1 MSPRAS
7 TPIDRARNLGPVS
20 AGELAAVGI
29 ATREQLVEL
38 GWEEAFVR
46 LVRAFP
52 HRCNLNMCCALVGA
66 VEDIDWRRIP
76 PGLKSDAR
84 RAVGAL
90 RDTQR

>member
-1 MSPRAS
+1 MGTRAS

-29 ATREQLVEL
+29 TTREQLVEL
-38 GWEEAFVR
+38 GWEQAFVR

-52 HRCNLNMCCALVGA
+52 HRCHLNMCCALIGA
-66 VEDIDWRRIP
+66 VEDLDWRRLP
-76 PGLKSDAR
+76 PSLATDAR

-90 RDTQR
+90 RDT